1 MKNKKKMLLLMSAC
15 LLLVSCKDSKKI
27 EDPIYD
33 VPSYLSKPYATYS
46 MGNIYIGNKEYLQGL
61 SNLSKYD
68 ILIEDQRTNKN
79 PNMRIYDSYTVYD
92 PNVRRE
98 ILEVICNYEK
108 EDPSEWERSI
118 PSMESEWYFHNVSY
132 FLSIQKE
139 RTKDVDLDNDAE
151 YKYNNSIMKKITK

>member
-33 VPSYLSKPYATYS
+33 VSSYLSKPYATYS

-98 ILEVICNYEK
+98 ILEAICNYER

-118 PSMESEWYFHNVSY
+118 SSMEAEWYFHNLSY
-132 FLSIQKE
+132 FFSIQKE
-139 RTKDVDLDNDAE
+139 RAKDVDLDNDAE
-151 YKYNNSIMKKITK
+151 YKYNNSIIKKITK